1 MTWNVSPSRGTQKN
15 KRIRGTGTWGS
26 EGRRLNQHKQ
36 RQLRRQRGF
45 GSWGTQQRRLERAE
59 RQRERST
66 KMRGYLTMV
75 VAVVLIFSALPLF
88 SADTRASGMMILFVA
103 AVLYVITR
111 RKRA

>member
-1 MTWNVSPSRGTQKN
+1 MTWNVSPSRGTRKN

-45 GSWGTQQRRLERAE
+45 GSWGAQQRRLERAE
-59 RQRERST
+59 RQRST
-66 KMRGYLTMV
+66 KMRGYFTTV
-75 VAVVLIFSALPLF
+75 VAVVLIFSALLLF
-88 SADTRASGMMILFVA
+88 SAGTRATGMMILFVA